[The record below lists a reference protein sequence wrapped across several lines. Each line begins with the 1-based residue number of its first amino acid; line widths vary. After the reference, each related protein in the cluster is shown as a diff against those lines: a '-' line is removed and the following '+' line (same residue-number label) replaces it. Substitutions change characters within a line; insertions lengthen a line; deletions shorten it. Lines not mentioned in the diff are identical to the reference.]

1 MQGTYFIIESTS
13 FRNYFIMDL
22 ALFLVCFDS
31 RWNYFMVAKWLKQF
45 QTLVV
50 YNTPYKKER
59 NFSSS
64 IYQLKVLAFKCKGQ
78 NEREIP
84 QNPSL

>member
-1 MQGTYFIIESTS
+1 
-13 FRNYFIMDL
+13 
-22 ALFLVCFDS
+22 
-31 RWNYFMVAKWLKQF
+31 MVAKWLKQF

-59 NFSSS
+59 KFLFLNLSAKSPRL
-64 IYQLKVLAFKCKGQ
+64 QVERQ